1 MNRPYTLIA
10 ELTYRCPL
18 ACPYCAN
25 PVRDSGER
33 QLDEAAWLRLF
44 GEAEQLGVVQAHL
57 TGGEPLLR
65 ADLTSLVKG
74 AHAAGLYVHLVTG
87 GIPLDRARLA
97 ELRESGL
104 DAMQLSLQSSDQAEA
119 DDLAGRTA
127 YDRKLDVARWARE
140 LDLPLTLNVVLHR
153 RNIHRVHDIV
163 RLAEQIGAHRLELA
177 NVQYAGWAL
186 LNRRMLL
193 PTREQLV
200 RARAA
205 AETARARLA
214 ATMELLYV
222 TADFYADLPR
232 ACMDGWGRRFLV
244 IAPDGAVLPCH
255 AAHTVPGLPIEYAG
269 RRPLADIWDHSV
281 LFNLFRGESWM
292 PPPCRTCDRRTIDFG
307 GCRCQAFHLTG
318 QAGVTDPA
326 CRWSPHH
333 FLVEQAR
340 READQTEGKLLMPL
354 GLVPRAADLSTR

>member
-25 PVRDSGER
+25 PLRDSGGR
-33 QLDEAAWLRLF
+33 LLDESAWLRVF
-44 GEAEQLGVVQAHL
+44 REAEALGVVQAHL

-65 ADLTSLVKG
+65 GDLTSLVNK
-74 AHAAGLYVHLVTG
+74 AHEAGLYVHLVTS

-97 ELRESGL
+97 ELREAGL
-104 DAMQLSLQSSDQAEA
+104 DAMQLSVQSSDAAEA
-119 DDLAGRTA
+119 NAFAGGA
-127 YDRKLDVARWARE
+127 VFDRKVVVARWARE
-140 LDLPLTLNVVLHR
+140 LELPLTLNVVLHR
-153 RNIHRVHDIV
+153 GNIHRVDDIV
-163 RLAEQIGAHRLELA
+163 RLAEQVGAHRLELA

-193 PTREQLV
+193 PTRDQLA

-214 ATMELLYV
+214 GTMELLYV
-222 TADFYADLPR
+222 ASDFYADLPR

-269 RRPLADIWDHSV
+269 RRPLADIWDNSA

-292 PPPCRTCDRRTIDFG
+292 SPPCRTCDRRTIDFG

-333 FLVEQAR
+333 SLVEQAR
-340 READQTEGKLLMPL
+340 READQTEGGLLMPP
-354 GLVPRAADLSTR
+354 GVVPRATDLSSP